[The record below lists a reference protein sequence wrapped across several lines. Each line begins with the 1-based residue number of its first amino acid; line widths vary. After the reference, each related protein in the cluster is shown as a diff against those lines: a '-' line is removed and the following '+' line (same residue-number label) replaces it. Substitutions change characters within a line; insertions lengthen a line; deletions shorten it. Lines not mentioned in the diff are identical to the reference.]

1 MFASVRN
8 VRPWVAVVLMA
19 LATFLPTP
27 AKAQAEVHVTLMK
40 RDPDGLT
47 PVERVGIDLSGGRYL
62 EPGKNQCDPV
72 SDENGLIKCKLLCKK
87 SDKRPWVYL
96 IAFNEHKT
104 YKTPATKRFKLIACK
119 TCPKKILVV
128 YKSSDVGSE
137 VPEYP
142 RPRQLPACRGRGTR

>member
-19 LATFLPTP
+19 LVTFLPTP

-47 PVERVGIDLSGGRYL
+47 PVESVGIDLSGGRYL
-62 EPGKNQCDPV
+62 EPGKNQCDAV
-72 SDENGLIKCKLLCKK
+72 SDENGLIKCELLCKK
-87 SDKRPWVYL
+87 SDTRPWVYF
-96 IAFNEHKT
+96 IDFNEHRT
-104 YKTPATKRFKLIACK
+104 YKIPGTKRFKLTACK
-119 TCPKKILVV
+119 TCPERITAV
-128 YKSSDVGSE
+128 YKRSDVD
-137 VPEYP
+137 PKFDEYN